1 MRDQRDVMSK
11 HHGKVAFI
19 VKILLWFYAACTMF
33 VLVYM
38 TYQSLRPRRDVL
50 SKTFGVPETLNLDNY
65 IELFTEEHFLRY
77 FGNSVLIL
85 VLSLVLLIAL
95 SSMTAYGIARYRFK
109 GKSFCRAFFLL
120 GMMFPAQLG
129 VVPIFQIMKNLGLVN
144 NQLSV
149 VLVSA
154 ANISMPV
161 FMLTNFFE
169 GLPQEIYEAAEID
182 GAGEFTAFRKVMFPM
197 ATPVIFAV
205 CITNSVTIW
214 NQFFL
219 PLIFL
224 QTDSVKTIPQLISKY
239 TSNIINS
246 MDMATASSA
255 LSTIPILILFFIFS
269 NKILDGVTAGAVK
282 G

>member
-1 MRDQRDVMSK
+1 MRDERDVMSK
-11 HHGKVAFI
+11 HHGKTALI

-38 TYQSLRPRRDVL
+38 TYQSLRPKREVL
-50 SKTFGVPETLNLDNY
+50 SKTFSLPETITLDNY
-65 IELFTEEHFLRY
+65 VELFTDEHFLRY
-77 FGNSVLIL
+77 FGNSVFIL
-85 VLSLVLLIAL
+85 VISLALLVAL
-95 SSMTAYGIARYRFK
+95 SSLTAYGIARYQFK
-109 GKSFCRAFFLL
+109 GKSICRAFFLL

-129 VVPIFQIMKNLGLVN
+129 VVPIFQIMKTLGLVN
-144 NQLSV
+144 SPFSV
-149 VLVSA
+149 ILVSA

-161 FMLTNFFE
+161 FMLTNFFA
-169 GLPQEIYEAAEID
+169 GLPREIYEAAIID

-224 QTDSVKTIPQLISKY
+224 QTDEVKTIPQLITKY
-239 TSNIINS
+239 TSNIINT

-269 NKILDGVTAGAVK
+269 KKILAGVTEGAVK

>member
-1 MRDQRDVMSK
+1 MRENRDVMSR
-11 HHGKVAFI
+11 HHGKSAFV
-19 VKILLWFYAACTMF
+19 VKILLWFYVAFTMF
-33 VLVYM
+33 VLIYM
-38 TYQSLRPRRDVL
+38 TYQSLRPKRDVL
-50 SKTFGVPETLNLDNY
+50 SKTFGLPEKLTLENY
-65 IELFTEEHFLRY
+65 VELFTKEHFLRY

-85 VLSLVLLIAL
+85 ILSLALLVTLA
-95 SSMTAYGIARYRFK
+95 SMTAYGIARYGFK
-109 GKSFCRAFFLL
+109 GKSLCRAFFLL

-129 VVPIFQIMKNLGLVN
+129 VVPIFQIMKNIGLVN
-144 NQLSV
+144 NPLSV

-169 GLPQEIYEAAEID
+169 GLPREIYEAAVID

-224 QTDSVKTIPQLISKY
+224 QTDSVKTIPQLITKY
-239 TSNIINS
+239 TNNIINS
-246 MDMATASSA
+246 MDMATAASA

-269 NKILDGVTAGAVK
+269 NKILDGVTQGAVK